1 MASTITVQDL
11 INYARTHVKLAPL
24 DGLGG
29 FTSEPAL
36 RWANKIK
43 KHIIQSPYDWEW
55 NRSSIPSFLTVD
67 EQSEYNVLVP
77 DIGWLVDAWMELE
90 ASAVNNRDIRYLDIK
105 RNIRKP
111 WQHLDPSQI
120 CYMLDRNRNPVL
132 RLDTIPRGSIW
143 RIFVDYQ
150 RKPSR
155 ITALTGA
162 TGTFDPIP
170 DEMEDVLT
178 QFFIALAYK
187 LVDRQDHLRELALA
201 EQLLQEHRAY
211 LSQEET
217 EVGFVPERGL
227 FLG

>member
-11 INYARTHVKLAPL
+11 IDYARTHVKLAPL
-24 DGLGG
+24 QGLGG
-29 FTSEPAL
+29 FADQPAL

-55 NRSSIPSFLTVD
+55 NKASIPSFLTVNNKA
-67 EQSEYNVLVP
+67 EYNVKVP
-77 DIGWLVDAWMELE
+77 DIGWLTDAYMELE
-90 ASAVNNRDIRYLDIK
+90 ASAANNRDIRYLEVR

-111 WQHLDPSQI
+111 WQKLDPSQI
-120 CYMLDRNRNPVL
+120 CYTLDRNRNPVL
-132 RLDTIPRGSIW
+132 RLDMIPGSTIW

-150 RKPSR
+150 RRPSR
-155 ITALTGA
+155 ITTVTGA

-170 DEMEDVLT
+170 DEMEDILS

-201 EQLLQEHRAY
+201 EQMLQEHRAY
-211 LSQEET
+211 LSQEQT
-217 EVGFVPERGL
+217 EVGFVPYRSL
-227 FLG
+227 MLG